1 MLNLLTFKKK
11 LKMIKAE
18 NFRFLAGLC
27 FLALCTICFNACGD
41 DDVEGCTDA
50 AADNYNPEATVSDG
64 SCVYSGCTDPDAENY
79 DPQATND
86 DGSCVYARDK
96 FIGSYFGGF
105 TCPGLLAI
113 ISSDSI
119 FFSVAEGLDA
129 DKKNEVIVTLNN
141 VGGLTLDL
149 TATAEGDQLL
159 IEAELLGVP
168 ISGVTGNVVGS
179 GTAVLDSTGDEI
191 TATLELTV
199 SVPLLGIND
208 TQTCTLVGERQ

>member
-1 MLNLLTFKKK
+1 
-11 LKMIKAE
+11 MIKAQ

-50 AADNYNPEATVSDG
+50 AADNYNPEATVS
-64 SCVYSGCTDPDAENY
+64 
-79 DPQATND
+79 

>member
-1 MLNLLTFKKK
+1 M
-11 LKMIKAE
+11 
-18 NFRFLAGLC
+18 
-27 FLALCTICFNACGD
+27 
-41 DDVEGCTDA
+41 
-50 AADNYNPEATVSDG
+50 
-64 SCVYSGCTDPDAENY
+64 
-79 DPQATND
+79 
-86 DGSCVYARDK
+86 
-96 FIGSYFGGF
+96 
-105 TCPGLLAI
+105 
-113 ISSDSI
+113 
-119 FFSVAEGLDA
+119 
-129 DKKNEVIVTLNN
+129 IVTLNN